1 MGVAECV
8 GLVFDMR
15 YADPFLV
22 LTNASFCSVGDAI
35 GRRKRADVKKV
46 CMLFNTPSHS
56 SLNQKTQNAIE

>member
-1 MGVAECV
+1 MDVAECV

-22 LTNASFCSVGDAI
+22 LINGRFSSVGGGI
-35 GRRKRADVKKV
+35 GRRKRTDVKKV

-56 SLNQKTQNAIE
+56 SVNEKTQNAFE